1 MPDLTVSPATDIAP
15 DRDGEAIRPGIAV
28 CLSGGGYRAMLF
40 HLGCLWRLAELRIL
54 SLDSHVGRDRA
65 GHTTDLGSLQRV
77 SSVSG
82 GSIVSGQLALAWND
96 LARASPAEHVDLFRR
111 RVVEPIRRFA
121 GVDIAGKSLKGG
133 LRLALAVI
141 LPGSINDHVARVYSR
156 HLYGAAT
163 LRQIP
168 ATPRF
173 IFNAA
178 NLQTSSLWRFSNP
191 YAADWRVGKML
202 RTEKVTVARAVAAS
216 SAFPPFL
223 APATFRFAES
233 DYEPDSGGKGTDNLH
248 RPPFMTR
255 PQLVDGGVY
264 DNLGIETAYKCYRT
278 VLVSNG
284 GAPFDVEEK
293 SPVNWVGLGA
303 RVISLIDNQVLS
315 LRKRVLVGALARG
328 ERNGAFWDIEQDVS
342 VHGCPDPLPCPHA
355 STQRLASVGTDLASK
370 EPRLQE
376 RLINWGYALADAAL
390 RAHVNPD
397 WPRPA
402 GFPYPDAGVG

>member
-1 MPDLTVSPATDIAP
+1 MPDANLSPVSEIPPDEARAP
-15 DRDGEAIRPGIAV
+15 PRRGIAI

-54 SLDSHVGRDRA
+54 SLDAHVGRDRA
-65 GHTTDLGSLQRV
+65 GHMTDLGALARV

-82 GSIVSGQLALAWND
+82 GSIVSGALALAWTD
-96 LARASPAEHVDLFRR
+96 LADAPPDQLMSRFRN
-111 RVVEPIRRFA
+111 RVVDPVRRLA
-121 GVDIAGKSLKGG
+121 GVNIAAKSLKGG
-133 LRLALAVI
+133 LRIMVDVL
-141 LPGSINDHVARVYSR
+141 LPGSVSDHVADAYAK
-156 HLYGAAT
+156 HLYGQAT
-163 LRQIP
+163 LKDIP
-168 ATPRF
+168 ASPRF
-173 IFNAA
+173 IINAA
-178 NLQTSSLWRFSNP
+178 NLQSGSLWRFSNP

-202 RTEKVTVARAVAAS
+202 NTGKVSLAHAVAAS

-223 APATFRFAES
+223 APASFRFDKE
-233 DYEPDSGGKGTDNLH
+233 DYEPGSGGQGADDLH

-264 DNLGIETAYKCYRT
+264 DNLGLETAYKAYRT

-284 GAPFDVEEK
+284 GAPFDFQKKV
-293 SPVNWVGLGA
+293 PVNWAGLGA

-315 LRKRVLVGALARG
+315 LRKRLLVGALARG
-328 ERNGAFWDIEQDVS
+328 DRNGAFWDIEQDIT
-342 VHGCPDPLPCPHA
+342 VHPCPDPLYCPYEQ
-355 STQRLASVGTDLASK
+355 TRRLAAVDTDLARK

-376 RLINWGYALADAAL
+376 QLINWGYALADAAL

-397 WPRPA
+397 WRRPS